1 MPECILTEWVISI
14 NKFIV
19 IPPRWLLHGVF
30 GISIYVRNFNQTR
43 LSSVGFGFI
52 YRNESKTLAPKYF
65 VGILL
70 LWFSRGLSTCA
81 LLSEE
86 TGQLINRPGNAM
98 ARIHQVWMK
107 SLGSYLQPHP
117 LGFSPYLKRTLGVF
131 LGWFGTIDASPGCS
145 VMWKSDV
152 QFQKKT
158 RPFLFYFCVVKV
170 CYKDVIGLLPCL
182 RVKASICP
190 FMASETFSSRWS
202 RLPVLRFC
210 ERRESCEEN
219 EEMIKEKT

>member
-1 MPECILTEWVISI
+1 MYSNWVSNI
-14 NKFIV
+14 NKQIIV
-19 IPPRWLLHGVF
+19 ILPTWLLHGVF
-30 GISIYVRNFNQTR
+30 RISIYFRNFNQTR
-43 LSSVGFGFI
+43 LSPVGFGYI
-52 YRNESKTLAPKYF
+52 YRDESETSAPKYF
-65 VGILL
+65 MGILL

-98 ARIHQVWMK
+98 ARIHQFWMK
-107 SLGSYLQPHP
+107 SLGWYVQPHP
-117 LGFSPYLKRTLGVF
+117 QGFSPYLKRTLGVF
-131 LGWFGTIDASPGCS
+131 LEWFGTIDASPGCS

-152 QFQKKT
+152 QFQKT
-158 RPFLFYFCVVKV
+158 RSFLFYFCVAKV

-182 RVKASICP
+182 RVKASIFP

-219 EEMIKEKT
+219 EEMIKEKM

>member
-1 MPECILTEWVISI
+1 M
-14 NKFIV
+14 
-19 IPPRWLLHGVF
+19 
-30 GISIYVRNFNQTR
+30 
-43 LSSVGFGFI
+43 
-52 YRNESKTLAPKYF
+52 
-65 VGILL
+65 GILL

-152 QFQKKT
+152 QFKKKT
-158 RPFLFYFCVVKV
+158 RPFLFYFCVAKV

>member
-1 MPECILTEWVISI
+1 MYSNWVSNI
-14 NKFIV
+14 NKQIIV
-19 IPPRWLLHGVF
+19 ILPTWLLHGVF
-30 GISIYVRNFNQTR
+30 RISIYVRNFNQTR

-98 ARIHQVWMK
+98 ARIHQFWMK
-107 SLGSYLQPHP
+107 SLGWYVQPHP
-117 LGFSPYLKRTLGVF
+117 QGFSPYLKRTIGVF
-131 LGWFGTIDASPGCS
+131 FGWFGTIDASPGCS

-152 QFQKKT
+152 QFQKKHV
-158 RPFLFYFCVVKV
+158 LFFS
-170 CYKDVIGLLPCL
+170 IF
-182 RVKASICP
+182 AS
-190 FMASETFSSRWS
+190 
-202 RLPVLRFC
+202 LRFAIRTSLAC
-210 ERRESCEEN
+210 CPVWE
-219 EEMIKEKT
+219 

>member
-1 MPECILTEWVISI
+1 M
-14 NKFIV
+14 
-19 IPPRWLLHGVF
+19 
-30 GISIYVRNFNQTR
+30 
-43 LSSVGFGFI
+43 
-52 YRNESKTLAPKYF
+52 
-65 VGILL
+65 GILL

-107 SLGSYLQPHP
+107 FLVSYVQSHP
-117 LGFSPYLKRTLGVF
+117 QGFSPYLKRTLGVF
-131 LGWFGTIDASPGCS
+131 LGWFGTIDASLGCS

-152 QFQKKT
+152 QFQKT
-158 RPFLFYFCVVKV
+158 RSFLFYFCVVKV
-170 CYKDVIGLLPCL
+170 CYKDVVGLLPCL

-219 EEMIKEKT
+219 KEIMKETIEHGQHAEHAFIEIIMLGTMTAMSLQSFYIKKTVLEYILNWKAISKQLWSREQYWTCCW

>member
-19 IPPRWLLHGVF
+19 IPPTWLLHGVF

-98 ARIHQVWMK
+98 ARIHQFWMK
-107 SLGSYLQPHP
+107 SLGWYVQPHP
-117 LGFSPYLKRTLGVF
+117 QGFSPYLKRTLGVF
-131 LGWFGTIDASPGCS
+131 LVWFGTIDASPGCS
-145 VMWKSDV
+145 VMWKV
-152 QFQKKT
+152 TYNFKKLV
-158 RPFLFYFCVVKV
+158 LFF
-170 CYKDVIGLLPCL
+170 
-182 RVKASICP
+182 SI
-190 FMASETFSSRWS
+190 FA
-202 RLPVLRFC
+202 LLRFAIRTSLAC
-210 ERRESCEEN
+210 CPVWE
-219 EEMIKEKT
+219 

>member
-1 MPECILTEWVISI
+1 M
-14 NKFIV
+14 
-19 IPPRWLLHGVF
+19 
-30 GISIYVRNFNQTR
+30 
-43 LSSVGFGFI
+43 
-52 YRNESKTLAPKYF
+52 
-65 VGILL
+65 GILL

-117 LGFSPYLKRTLGVF
+117 LGFSPYLKKNPRGVLGMIWYDRCKSRVLSNVKKWRT
-131 LGWFGTIDASPGCS
+131 IS
-145 VMWKSDV
+145 
-152 QFQKKT
+152 KKK
-158 RPFLFYFCVVKV
+158 RSFLFYFCVAKV